1 MRREFDPAEADS
13 GRLAMTLKAVV
24 VPRPIAWI
32 STVSADGVTNLAPHS
47 FFTVAS
53 EVPPLVQFT
62 SIGSKDTLGNVE
74 ATGEFVVCLAG
85 RELVGEV
92 NGSGTD
98 YPAELSEFDELGIET
113 ESSRRVAPPRVK
125 NSPAAIECR
134 LERIV
139 SFGQASVVF
148 GRVELIAISEAVLV
162 GEHPEVRLLDP
173 VARLGRNEWS
183 TLGEVLELDRVPY
196 RPVSP
201 PD

>member
-1 MRREFDPAEADS
+1 MRKEFDPARTDP
-13 GRLAMTLKAVV
+13 GRLALTLKAIV
-24 VPRPIAWI
+24 VPRPIAWV
-32 STVSADGVTNLAPHS
+32 STISADGVTNLAPHS

-62 SIGSKDTLGNVE
+62 SIGSKDTLRNVE
-74 ATGEFVVCLAG
+74 TTGEFVVCLAG
-85 RELVGEV
+85 RGQLTEV

-98 YPAELSEFDELGIET
+98 YPPDLSEFDELGIET
-113 ESSRRVAPPRVK
+113 DPSSRVAPPTVR

-148 GRVELIAISEAVLV
+148 GRVELIAISEEVLD
-162 GEHPEVRLLDP
+162 GEHPDVRRLDP
-173 VARLGRNEWS
+173 MARLGRNEWS
-183 TLGEVLELDRVPY
+183 TLGEVLEIDRIPY
-196 RPVSP
+196 RPITR